1 MAVVNVCRD
10 FEAQEKK
17 ICPAST
23 FSPSIFHEVMG
34 LDAMILVFLMLS
46 FKPALSHSTFIFI
59 QRLFSSSSLSAIR
72 MATSAHLR
80 LSIFLLAIFI
90 PACDSSS
97 PAFCMIHLACV
108 FAKSLQSSPTLCN
121 LVDCSLP
128 GFSVHGILQARIL
141 SLWSNECLQFDL
153 FAFSKLSLY
162 VWKFSVGIAF
172 WDWNNWPFPD
182 LWPLLSFPNFLKYWG

>member
-1 MAVVNVCRD
+1 
-10 FEAQEKK
+10 
-17 ICPAST
+17 
-23 FSPSIFHEVMG
+23 MG

-59 QRLFSSSSLSAIR
+59 QRLFSSSSLSAVR

-108 FAKSLQSSPTLCN
+108 FAKSLQSSPTLCDPM
-121 LVDCSLP
+121 DCSLP
-128 GFSVHGILQARIL
+128 GSSAHGILQARVLEWLATRSSRGSSWPRDQTCGSCSSCIAADSSPL
-141 SLWSNECLQFDL
+141 SHQGSPFKEKKWQHLLLMIKFKCS
-153 FAFSKLSLY
+153 SK
-162 VWKFSVGIAF
+162 
-172 WDWNNWPFPD
+172 N
-182 LWPLLSFPNFLKYWG
+182 